1 MSSTTESPRSN
12 VPPELPPVEPPTA
25 GFIVQ
30 LFVIPAV
37 IVFVVIVVWLL
48 FGKLA
53 GGERGALDYVQ
64 ILRSPNANYR
74 AAYELANLI
83 QNDSKLAADPVLL
96 GELTDLLEQDLKSPD
111 IDPKLLQFLTL
122 SLGSFSTTEGKTV
135 QNRPIDPLEVLARAL
150 GDKSSEDIRIAAAT
164 SIAKLAS
171 KVGKPVESKDAT
183 AALAN
188 ASKSPEVSLRKI
200 AVYALGFL
208 GGDEPVVALKAALG
222 DSDRDVRYNA
232 AAALGR
238 RGVKE
243 SVPLLKDMLSQAALD
258 QTIKAENDSE
268 KTAIIETIQLQAL
281 HSIRTAVSGGNKDLL
296 TALRPEVEA
305 LTKSGLVKVRN
316 DAEELLKK

>member
-1 MSSTTESPRSN
+1 MSSTTESTRPN
-12 VPPELPPVEPPTA
+12 LPPELPPVEPPTA

-83 QNDSKLAADPVLL
+83 RNDAKLAADPVLL

-111 IDPKLLQFLTL
+111 VDPKLLQFLTL
-122 SLGSFSTTEGKTV
+122 SLGSFSTTEAKTV

-150 GDKSSEDIRIAAAT
+150 GSTSSDEVRIAAAT
-164 SIAKLAS
+164 SIATLAS
-171 KVGKPVESKDAT
+171 KASKPVESKDAV
-183 AALAN
+183 AALAA
-188 ASKSPEVSLRKI
+188 ASNSPEASLRKI
-200 AVYALGFL
+200 AAYALGFL
-208 GGDEPVVALKAALG
+208 AGDEPAAALKTALG

-232 AAALGR
+232 AVALGR
-238 RGVKE
+238 RGAKE
-243 SVPLLKDMLSQAALD
+243 AVPLLKEMLSQSALE
-258 QTIKAENDSE
+258 QSIKAENDSE
-268 KTAIIETIQLQAL
+268 KSAIIETIQLQAI
-281 HSIRTAVSGGNKDLL
+281 HAIRSASANQPELL

-305 LTKSGLVKVRN
+305 LTKSGLVKVRTE
-316 DAEELLKK
+316 AEELLKK